1 MYAVVKIGGFQYLVK
16 PGEVVTVPRL
26 KGEAG
31 STVRFDDVL
40 FVRTDEKAIVG
51 TPLVANS
58 NVEAS
63 IVDHIRKE
71 KVTVY
76 KFIRRENYR
85 RKKGHRQPMTR
96 IRITKIDY
104 AG

>member
-1 MYAVVKIGGFQYLVK
+1 VKIGGFQYLVK

-26 KGEAG
+26 KGEPG
-31 STVRFDDVL
+31 STVRFNDVMM
-40 FVRTDEKAIVG
+40 VRTEQQAVVG
-51 TPLVANS
+51 TPLVPNS
-58 NVEAS
+58 YVEAS

-85 RKKGHRQPMTR
+85 RKKGHRQPVTR
-96 IRITKIDY
+96 VRITSINY
-104 AG
+104 QA

>member
-16 PGEVVTVPRL
+16 PGEVVTVPKL
-26 KGEAG
+26 PGDVG
-31 STVRFDDVL
+31 STVRFEDVL
-40 FVRTDEKAIVG
+40 LVRTDDRAIIGNPV
-51 TPLVANS
+51 VANS
-58 NVEAS
+58 YVEAS

-96 IRITKIDY
+96 IKITKINY
-104 AG
+104 EG